1 MIVKNGRHSS
11 VLLRIRVGLRAHRE
25 VLFGARFLDGSEQ
38 GNAADDENPEREYPD
53 TRSGFGQKSRQE
65 NQPPAQND
73 EEQKRRDEIN
83 NETERFSDLKR
94 KEDSVSARGDEEGQ
108 RQLQPGD
115 RFSENRTP
123 GRLTVTLMIA

>member
-94 KEDSVSARGDEEGQ
+94 KRIASAPAATKKASVNCSRETGFPKIGLPEG
-108 RQLQPGD
+108 
-115 RFSENRTP
+115 
-123 GRLTVTLMIA
+123 